1 MISALSTR
9 DIPARADPVDPLTLR
24 ALEWPLLLERIAGRT
39 VSRAA
44 GARVRET
51 APATTLEGAVLL
63 ARRARDAVALDA
75 LGEAL
80 PVRDFPDVS
89 EPLERAHKGGSLRG
103 SELAGIARLLGVARE
118 LRVFAAARRERF
130 PDLDAAVTSEASLET
145 LESTLD
151 HALEP
156 DGSLADH
163 ASPELRDARG
173 RAREAREALKER
185 LEASLKTHSDLLQG
199 RYYTERDGR
208 YVLPVR
214 ADAHLRVEG
223 IVLGSSASGGTL
235 FVEPR
240 EATEHGNRLKLRLAA
255 VEREEERVFGL
266 LSAAVAERVE
276 AILGAFAAAVEA
288 DRLSAIALF
297 ARATRAEVLEP
308 TAEHTLDLRELR
320 HPLLV
325 EAGGSVVANDVRLG
339 AGRALVISGPNAG
352 GKSVTLKCLGLAAW
366 MVRSG
371 IPIPAAPESKLGFFD
386 EVLADIG
393 DEQSLERSLSTF
405 SAHVRRLADIVGRA
419 RPGTLV
425 LLDEVASGTDPEE
438 GAALAAA
445 VLEALAARGAAAA
458 VTTHYERLK
467 ELAAGEG
474 PLENASVGFDFERM
488 QPTFRLLLGVPGP
501 SSALAVAARFGLP
514 QQVLDR
520 AHALLPNRARD
531 REEAVHRLERERAA
545 LERERAELRGE
556 RALAVALREDLEAE
570 KERAVAEADAELGR
584 EARELSVLV
593 RSARG
598 EIQKARQRLK
608 EPGLD
613 AAALRDAERT
623 VSRAAAH
630 VAIGGS
636 LERHHAATHPA
647 SEPDRAALRAGATVR
662 LKKLGTLATLEAAPE
677 RGLARLRAGALRLT
691 VPLADL
697 ELAAPGARPPRA
709 PAEKKKKRANSPTL
723 ATPVRTAT
731 NTLDLRGVRVEEAL
745 GKLDAFL
752 DVMMGEGEPLGFV
765 LHGHGTGAVKASVR
779 EHLGG
784 SGYVEHSRPAE
795 SDEGGDA
802 FTVFWMRE

>member
-1 MISALSTR
+1 M
-9 DIPARADPVDPLTLR
+9 DPLTLR
-24 ALEWPLLLERIAGRT
+24 ALQWPELLERIAGRT
-39 VSRAA
+39 VSQAG
-44 GARVRET
+44 GARVRAIEP
-51 APATTLEGAVLL
+51 APTLEAAVLL
-63 ARRARDAVALDA
+63 ARRARDAVGLDA

-80 PVRDFPDVS
+80 PIRNFPDVS
-89 EPLERAHKGGSLRG
+89 EALERARRGGSLRG
-103 SELAGIARLLGVARE
+103 SDLAGVLRVLGVARE
-118 LRVFAAARRERF
+118 LRTFAAARRERF
-130 PDLDAAVTSEASLET
+130 PALDAAVASDPSLAALEQR
-145 LESTLD
+145 LEQ
-151 HALEP
+151 ALEP
-156 DGSLADH
+156 DGSLADS
-163 ASPELRDARG
+163 ASPELRDARA
-173 RAREAREALKER
+173 RAREARDALKER
-185 LEASLKTHSDLLQG
+185 LEASLKTHADLLQG

-223 IVLGSSASGGTL
+223 IVLGTSASGGTL

-255 VEREEERVFGL
+255 AEREEERVLGL
-266 LSAAVAERVE
+266 LSAAVAERLAAVF
-276 AILGAFAAAVEA
+276 GAFRAAVEA
-288 DRLSAIALF
+288 DRLAALALF
-297 ARATRAEVLEP
+297 ARSTRAEVLEP
-308 TAEHTLDLRELR
+308 NAGHALDLRDVR
-320 HPLLV
+320 HPLLAL
-325 EAGGSVVANDVRLG
+325 AGVPVVANDVRAE

-352 GKSVTLKCLGLAAW
+352 GKSVTLKCIGLAAW
-366 MVRSG
+366 MVRAG
-371 IPIPAAPESKLGFFD
+371 IPLPAAPESRIGFFH

-405 SAHVRRLADIVGRA
+405 SAHVRRLAEIVERA

-445 VLEALAARGAAAA
+445 VLETLAERGAAAV

-467 ELAAGEG
+467 ELAAGGG

-488 QPTFRLLLGVPGP
+488 EPTFRLLLGVPGP

-514 QQVLDR
+514 SSVLGR
-520 AHALLPNRARD
+520 AHELLPNRARE
-531 REEAVHRLERERAA
+531 REEAVHKLERERAA

-556 RALAVALREDLEAE
+556 RALAAALREDLEE
-570 KERAVAEADAELGR
+570 QKRQTLAEADAELGR
-584 EARELSVLV
+584 EARELSVVV
-593 RSARG
+593 RNARN
-598 EIQKARQRLK
+598 EVQKARQRLK

-613 AAALRDAERT
+613 TASLREAERS

-630 VAIGGS
+630 VALGGT
-636 LERHHAATHPA
+636 LDRRQAASAGGATVR
-647 SEPDRAALRAGATVR
+647 PDAAEFRAGATVR

-691 VPLADL
+691 VPLTDL
-697 ELAAPGARPPRA
+697 ELAAPGQRPARVPSK
-709 PAEKKKKRANSPTL
+709 EHKRTRSPTL
-723 ATPVRTAT
+723 PTPVRTAE
-731 NTLDLRGVRVEEAL
+731 NTLDLRGVRVDEAL
-745 GKLDAFL
+745 AKLDAFL

-779 EHLGG
+779 EHLGT

-802 FTVFWMRE
+802 FTVFWMKE

>member
-1 MISALSTR
+1 M
-9 DIPARADPVDPLTLR
+9 DPLTLR
-24 ALEWPLLLERIAGRT
+24 ALEWPLLLDRIAGRT
-39 VSRAA
+39 VSRAG

-51 APATTLEGAVLL
+51 EPEAELAAAVSL
-63 ARRARDAVALDA
+63 ARRSRDVVALDA

-80 PVRDFPDVS
+80 PIRDFPDVS
-89 EPLERAHKGGSLRG
+89 EALERACRGGSVHG
-103 SELAGIARLLGVARE
+103 SDLAGVLRLLGVARE

-130 PDLDAAVTSEASLET
+130 PDLEQAVTSEASLDVLERT
-145 LESTLD
+145 LAD
-151 HALEP
+151 ALEP
-156 DGSLADH
+156 DGTLSDA
-163 ASPELRDARG
+163 ASPELREARS
-173 RAREAREALKER
+173 RAREARDVLKKR
-185 LEASLKTHSDLLQG
+185 LEASLRSHADLLSG
-199 RYYTERDGR
+199 SYYTERDGR

-223 IVLGSSASGGTL
+223 IVLGTSASGGTL

-255 VEREEERVFGL
+255 VEREEERVFQL
-266 LSAAVAERVE
+266 LGAKVVAQVE
-276 AILGAFAAAVEA
+276 AVRRAFDAAVEA
-288 DRLSAIALF
+288 DRLSALALF
-297 ARATRAEVLEP
+297 ARKTRGEVLEP
-308 TAEHTLDLRELR
+308 RADHALELRDVR

-325 EAGGSVVANDVRLG
+325 DAGIPVVANDVRVE

-366 MVRSG
+366 MVRAG
-371 IPIPAAPESKLGFFD
+371 IPVPAAPESRVGFFD

-393 DEQSLERSLSTF
+393 DEQSIERSLSTF
-405 SAHVRRLADIVGRA
+405 SAHVRRLAAIVERA

-445 VLEALAARGAAAA
+445 VLEALTERGAAAA

-467 ELAAGEG
+467 ELAAGDG

-488 QPTFRLLLGVPGP
+488 EPTFRLALGVPGP
-501 SSALAVAARFGLP
+501 SSALAVAARFGLEAR
-514 QQVLDR
+514 VLAR
-520 AHALLPNRARD
+520 AHELLPNRARD
-531 REEAVHRLERERAA
+531 REEAVHKLERERVA

-556 RALAVALREDLEAE
+556 LALATALREDLEE
-570 KERAVAEADAELGR
+570 QKRRALAEADAELGR

-593 RSARG
+593 RNARG

-613 AAALRDAERT
+613 PALLREAERS

-630 VAIGGS
+630 VAVGGT
-636 LERHHAATHPA
+636 LDQKRAAARAPA
-647 SEPDRAALRAGATVR
+647 STSETNLRAGATVR

-691 VPLADL
+691 VPVGDL
-697 ELAAPGARPPRA
+697 ELAAPGQKAPRA
-709 PAEKKKKRANSPTL
+709 PAPRKQRSVTSTL
-723 ATPVRTAT
+723 PVPVRTVD
-731 NTLDLRGVRVEEAL
+731 NTLDLRGARVEEAL
-745 GKLDAFL
+745 AKLDAFL
-752 DVMMGEGEPLGFV
+752 DVMLGEGQPLGFV
-765 LHGHGTGAVKASVR
+765 LHGHGTGAMKASVR
-779 EHLGG
+779 EHLGS
-784 SGYVEHSRPAE
+784 SGYVEHSRAAE

-802 FTVFWMRE
+802 FTVFWLKD